1 MKLLDF
7 NKHGKLYIKH
17 FDTMMSFERF
27 LEKKIDT
34 GAYSKLNTTKP
45 PEIVK
50 ESKDQVEVVQSIQV
64 IEHNYSDA

>member
-1 MKLLDF
+1 
-7 NKHGKLYIKH
+7 
-17 FDTMMSFERF
+17 MMSFERF